1 MFLSSDFVFVF
12 GHCKGMNNSV
22 CFKIT
27 FDVCP
32 HVFRRFSLRL
42 GFYSQAGNVLFP
54 GWEYFI
60 PKVGIIKQ
68 LLNGK
73 KEAANYQGE
82 ALTLKQE
89 ASDNKIEQIFLKKVP
104 IPPVNLSECLY
115 IKDFRS
121 FHPSL
126 DLSRHLSHI
135 SPVSPHITPPHLS
148 LFYFIRNWSIA
159 YIYYI

>member
-22 CFKIT
+22 CFQIT

-32 HVFRRFSLRL
+32 HVFRRFRLRL
-42 GFYSQAGNVLFP
+42 GIYSQAGNVLFP

-68 LLNGK
+68 LLNE
-73 KEAANYQGE
+73 KEKAINHQGE

-89 ASDNKIEQIFLKKVP
+89 ASDNKIEHSFFKKVS
-104 IPPVNLSECLY
+104 ISPVNLSGCLY
-115 IKDFRS
+115 TKDF
-121 FHPSL
+121 
-126 DLSRHLSHI
+126 
-135 SPVSPHITPPHLS
+135 
-148 LFYFIRNWSIA
+148 
-159 YIYYI
+159 